1 MCDCEDGVAPD
12 RNLRIKRGNPGS
24 NFRSGIF
31 FGAKHQRTVRFDSH
45 RFDSYRG
52 NLADGAAYLAQTKP
66 YQRKVTQMEKDGDQ
80 LFNVSSIGSIRRKSL
95 SMLAHR
101 LEDAQGRE
109 LKLDDLEID
118 QSFFVVFPSG
128 TGFTRTSATRIS

>member
-1 MCDCEDGVAPD
+1 
-12 RNLRIKRGNPGS
+12 
-24 NFRSGIF
+24 
-31 FGAKHQRTVRFDSH
+31 
-45 RFDSYRG
+45 
-52 NLADGAAYLAQTKP
+52 
-66 YQRKVTQMEKDGDQ
+66 MEKDGDQ
-80 LFNVSSIGSIRRKSL
+80 LFDVSSIGSIRRKSL